1 MRGIPFPKCHAVDAY
16 NAYRSGARPL
26 INREIFC
33 PFYESTLQSQL
44 TVGPR
49 LEAAVIAHAP
59 RPTQAPGHPD
69 ALRRTA
75 PALLAKVVVVTVREA
90 VDVGGGDAGGLLV
103 AVVAERKVAGVRL
116 DAARLR
122 H

>member
-1 MRGIPFPKCHAVDAY
+1 MRFLPCPSASRNLVFTQPGTNLLAEL
-16 NAYRSGARPL
+16 YR
-26 INREIFC
+26 
-33 PFYESTLQSQL
+33 L
-44 TVGPR
+44 TVRPR

-59 RPTQAPGHPD
+59 RPPQAARHPH

-75 PALLAKVVVVTVREA
+75 PALLAEVVVVIVREA
-90 VDVGGGDAGGLLV
+90 DDVGGGDAGGLLV

-122 H
+122 P